1 MAINANSDS
10 DEAARR
16 RRRMARLRGLASQLR
31 RLRPLG
37 IGSRGDGDWA
47 AAAAAAAAVEPRYE
61 PEPALWDPVEP
72 LPADDSEWQHYATT
86 VRLLPQCTLSE
97 FEAVATDIQAYDIFP
112 PRIMTITTRFTKG
125 GAMQPGD
132 QIVQR
137 IPLLPAL
144 PSLAQTLAVIRVC
157 EVLHEPLRRGFVVAT
172 TSEHEE
178 IASHTL
184 WLERCSATDAL
195 LLHSRGCSRWA
206 EHVPRWLWWYT
217 RARYQQGHIT
227 LRRHLLKRARR
238 VQATRRGL
246 VLPAA
251 TAVAAGDRTAAA
263 ALSLGHAML
272 NPRLQGWPPP
282 PWLPGVE
289 LVSAEPA
296 HTNGNSNSSSLPPVI
311 FLHGA
316 FHSAA
321 AFEETF
327 LPFFAREGVAAY
339 AMSVTGAGLSPDWRQ
354 KKGQQQAP
362 PPRLN
367 QWLADL
373 DVVGLSLSL
382 SLSTASRA
390 AGSPL
395 SLYLLHS
402 SLPLLWCSNALVV
415 WSGCGRSDSAQRWSG
430 SNHCWPLNWRRCS
443 TGLRDRQP
451 ALAQDWRIGE

>member
-1 MAINANSDS
+1 MNFPTDEAPWPRPAAANSDS
-10 DEAARR
+10 DEAACRSPPR

-61 PEPALWDPVEP
+61 PEPALWDPAEP

-112 PRIMTITTRFTKG
+112 SRIMTITTRFTQG

-157 EVLHEPLRRGFVVAT
+157 EVLDEPLRRGFMVAT

-217 RARYQQGHIT
+217 RARYQQGHIA

-251 TAVAAGDRTAAA
+251 AAAVAAGDGTAAA

-289 LVSAEPA
+289 LISAEPA
-296 HTNGNSNSSSLPPVI
+296 RTSSSGSSCSSSLPPVL

-339 AMSVTGAGLSPDWRQ
+339 AMSVTPYGLSPDWRHNN
-354 KKGQQQAP
+354 KGQQAP

-373 DVVGLSLSL
+373 DVVSLSLSL
-382 SLSTASRA
+382 SLSTGMA
-390 AGSPL
+390 A
-395 SLYLLHS
+395 
-402 SLPLLWCSNALVV
+402 
-415 WSGCGRSDSAQRWSG
+415 
-430 SNHCWPLNWRRCS
+430 
-443 TGLRDRQP
+443 
-451 ALAQDWRIGE
+451 

>member
-1 MAINANSDS
+1 MVLAHEFSISHA
-10 DEAARR
+10 DEAPAPCCCQFELGRGILPQPATPPQDGAAARP
-16 RRRMARLRGLASQLR
+16 RL
-31 RLRPLG
+31 
-37 IGSRGDGDWA
+37 A
-47 AAAAAAAAVEPRYE
+47 AAAAATAGHRLPRRRRLGCRRRCCRSSGARYE
-61 PEPALWDPVEP
+61 PEPALWDPAEP

-112 PRIMTITTRFTKG
+112 PRIMTITTRFTQG

-157 EVLHEPLRRGFVVAT
+157 EVLDEPLRRGFMVAT

-217 RARYQQGHIT
+217 RARYQQGHIA

-251 TAVAAGDRTAAA
+251 AAAVAAGDGTAAA

-289 LVSAEPA
+289 LISAEPA
-296 HTNGNSNSSSLPPVI
+296 RTSSSGSSCSSSLPPVL

-339 AMSVTGAGLSPDWRQ
+339 AMSVAGYGLSPDWRHNN
-354 KKGQQQAP
+354 KGQQAP

-373 DVVGLSLSL
+373 DVVSLSLSLSL
-382 SLSTASRA
+382 SLSTGMA
-390 AGSPL
+390 AEQLPWHGPP
-395 SLYLLHS
+395 
-402 SLPLLWCSNALVV
+402 SLP
-415 WSGCGRSDSAQRWSG
+415 
-430 SNHCWPLNWRRCS
+430 P
-443 TGLRDRQP
+443 P
-451 ALAQDWRIGE
+451 